1 MAAHAPLTGGVL
13 AHPLSGARRSPVD
26 LARRARFSRPRAMRQ
41 DVVAPRVGG
50 SPAPRWVAP
59 RGVRHRASASSNAPR
74 SAEGA
79 RAFFRRCPPGATAPL
94 RPDGWRE
101 RDGAPSLDVDDFD
114 DDQYR
119 WSDAFAESPS
129 HDRSRARRSASTA
142 ATAAMLSAVAAGVV
156 AGAASPARAADGR
169 HSRSKLREK
178 EERRWEEQNRDRRTD
193 DRAEDKVVRVDNGAV
208 TVDFKNAGAEVKSL
222 GDRVKRAHKR
232 AMKKLKRKVDKTVS
246 GLNNGGEK
254 PATFRT
260 AQRSMQP
267 GGYYGRSGYGYAGP
281 PPWIGGLLGWA
292 ALFGAAWA
300 VTKVFGLGGGGG
312 GFRLPSLGGGRKRR
326 PPGAGPGRWVKDR
339 TLGGREIWV
348 EDRYAKGARGNALA
362 ESLSTSTGLSEAA
375 DKARRKEEAK
385 AAAAAAA
392 ASDAV
397 EPAWWTPP
405 SSGYCP
411 ESQREARLTR
421 ARAALAALGAKRVG
435 GQNYTEADLADL
447 RDACAAA
454 GASVADRVKPES
466 ARAGIFKA
474 GVEFALEAAARRS
487 STGMIGPPTTFL
499 TGLAEDVGFAPGKA
513 GRAVAA
519 AVAARVRADLLQA
532 GAQMRQGEDGAA
544 MMTLDAVIGVL
555 ATFPPERNSPEF
567 EMIAAGLAPRLNQ
580 GERDALLRTFKSIGG
595 GDASAAVAEALGVRR

>member
-1 MAAHAPLTGGVL
+1 
-13 AHPLSGARRSPVD
+13 
-26 LARRARFSRPRAMRQ
+26 
-41 DVVAPRVGG
+41 
-50 SPAPRWVAP
+50 
-59 RGVRHRASASSNAPR
+59 
-74 SAEGA
+74 
-79 RAFFRRCPPGATAPL
+79 
-94 RPDGWRE
+94 
-101 RDGAPSLDVDDFD
+101 
-114 DDQYR
+114 
-119 WSDAFAESPS
+119 
-129 HDRSRARRSASTA
+129 
-142 ATAAMLSAVAAGVV
+142 MLSAVAAGVV

-193 DRAEDKVVRVDNGAV
+193 DRAEDKVVRVDDGAV

-397 EPAWWTPP
+397 EPAWWSPP

-466 ARAGIFKA
+466 ARGGIFKA

-580 GERDALLRTFKSIGG
+580 GERDALLRTFESIGG

>member
-1 MAAHAPLTGGVL
+1 MAAHAPLTGSVL
-13 AHPLSGARRSPVD
+13 AHPPSGARRSPVD
-26 LARRARFSRPRAMRQ
+26 LARRARFSLPRAMRQ

-50 SPAPRWVAP
+50 SHAPRWVAP

-114 DDQYR
+114 DDEYR
-119 WSDAFAESPS
+119 WSDAFAASPS

-193 DRAEDKVVRVDNGAV
+193 DRAEDKVVRVDDGAV

-246 GLNNGGEK
+246 GLNNGSEK

-300 VTKVFGLGGGGG
+300 VTKVFGLGGGG

-397 EPAWWTPP
+397 EPAWWSPP

-519 AVAARVRADLLQA
+519 AVAARVRAELLQA

-580 GERDALLRTFKSIGG
+580 GERDALLRTFESIGG

>member
-13 AHPLSGARRSPVD
+13 AHPPSGARRSPVD

-114 DDQYR
+114 DDEYR
-119 WSDAFAESPS
+119 WSDAFAASPS

-281 PPWIGGLLGWA
+281 PPWIGGLLGWV

-300 VTKVFGLGGGGG
+300 VTKVFGLGG

-397 EPAWWTPP
+397 EPAWWSPP

-513 GRAVAA
+513 GRAVVA
-519 AVAARVRADLLQA
+519 AVAARVRAELLQA

-555 ATFPPERNSPEF
+555 AAFPPERNSPEF

-580 GERDALLRTFKSIGG
+580 GERDALLRTFESIGG

>member
-13 AHPLSGARRSPVD
+13 AHPPSGARRSPVD

-114 DDQYR
+114 DDEYR
-119 WSDAFAESPS
+119 WSDAVAASPS

-169 HSRSKLREK
+169 HSRSKLRET

-246 GLNNGGEK
+246 GLNNGGDK

-281 PPWIGGLLGWA
+281 PPWIGGLLGWV

-300 VTKVFGLGGGGG
+300 VTKVFGLGG

-362 ESLSTSTGLSEAA
+362 ESLSTSSGLSEAA

-397 EPAWWTPP
+397 PPAWWSPP
-405 SSGYCP
+405 SPGYCP

-421 ARAALAALGAKRVG
+421 ARAALAALGATRVG

-513 GRAVAA
+513 GRAVVA
-519 AVAARVRADLLQA
+519 AVAARVRAELLQA

-580 GERDALLRTFKSIGG
+580 GERDALLRTFESIGG